1 LAKDAWMNFKF
12 SVGFIY
18 PLKMAYW
25 LQFDLKHITDFEL
38 LMCFIFK
45 LLLLYDLR
53 ITVLNSGFH

>member
-1 LAKDAWMNFKF
+1 MNFKF